1 MNFESDNAAGIAP
14 AILDAIVRANEG
26 FARSYGE
33 DAVTAHLKAH
43 LAQLF
48 DHEVG
53 VYLVATG
60 TAANALALAQIAP
73 PWGAVLCHE
82 ECHLVLDECGAPEFF
97 GAGLK
102 LIGLPGEGGK
112 IAAPTLAAALQRG
125 PWGGPHHVTAAVLS
139 LTQATE
145 FGTIYQPEEISELA
159 AIAHAHG
166 VKVHVDG
173 ARFANALVRL
183 DRDAAAVSWQC
194 GVDILSLGATK
205 GGAMGAEAVI
215 VFDPTLTLGLD
226 ERRKR
231 AGHLIS
237 KHRFVAAQLEAYL
250 ADDLWLE
257 LARAANR
264 MADRLAAALADA
276 GLTVVWPVE
285 ANAIFVV
292 LPRRLDQRLRAAGA
306 RYFAWTTKNL
316 PTRAR
321 VGDDE
326 VLVRLVASFAT
337 SSADVD
343 KLVAVIREG

>member
-1 MNFESDNAAGIAP
+1 MNFESDNTAGIAP
-14 AILDAIVRANEG
+14 AILDAIVRANGG
-26 FARSYGE
+26 FVSAYGE
-33 DAVTAHLKAH
+33 DAVTARLNAR

-82 ECHLVLDECGAPEFF
+82 ECHLAQDECGAPEFF
-97 GAGLK
+97 GGGLK
-102 LIGLPGEGGK
+102 LLPLPGEGGK
-112 IAAPTLAAALQRG
+112 MAAPMLAAALARG
-125 PWGGPHHVTAAVLS
+125 PWGGPHHTTAAVVS

-145 FGTIYQPEEISELA
+145 FGTIYRPDEMRELA

-166 VKVHVDG
+166 LKVHVDG
-173 ARFANALVRL
+173 ARFANALARL
-183 DRDAAAVSWQC
+183 ETSAAAASWRC

-205 GGAMGAEAVI
+205 GGAMGAEAVV
-215 VFDPTLTLGLD
+215 VFDRTLARGLE

-231 AGHLIS
+231 AGHLLS

-250 ADDLWLE
+250 AEDLWLE
-257 LARAANR
+257 LARHANR
-264 MADRLAAALADA
+264 MADRLAAALAEA
-276 GLTVVWPVE
+276 GLPPVWPVE
-285 ANAIFVV
+285 ANEIFVV

-306 RYFAWTTKNL
+306 RYVAWVAKHL
-316 PTRAR
+316 PAATPVR
-321 VGDDE
+321 DDG

-337 SSADVD
+337 TTADVD
-343 KLVAVIREG
+343 RFVTAIRED